1 MRMESLTNSHIC
13 SICIYVRGSG
23 ERVPAK
29 KSIDQK
35 NQLPQKRGGQRISR
49 AAAPREPPTT
59 TIFGDVGINV
69 GVDNILTAFARMIC
83 QFLNVAA

>member
-1 MRMESLTNSHIC
+1 MWLGMMC
-13 SICIYVRGSG
+13 SSG

-59 TIFGDVGINV
+59 TIFVDIGINV
-69 GVDNILTAFARMIC
+69 GEYKFFNYFAWTIGR
-83 QFLNVAA
+83 FHDVAA